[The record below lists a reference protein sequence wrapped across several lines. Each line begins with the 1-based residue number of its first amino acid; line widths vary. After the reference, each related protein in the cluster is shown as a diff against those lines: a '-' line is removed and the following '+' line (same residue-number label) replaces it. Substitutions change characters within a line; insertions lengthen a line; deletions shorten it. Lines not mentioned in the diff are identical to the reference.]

1 MIKNIT
7 FYSYKRV
14 VKCLLEY
21 GTAWPVEANAL
32 VAAFYLEK
40 KIAKRLKSLREENY
54 DYGYEG
60 GVMLCK

>member
-1 MIKNIT
+1 M
-7 FYSYKRV
+7 FARAWYGMARRS
-14 VKCLLEY
+14 KCS
-21 GTAWPVEANAL
+21 L

-40 KIAKRLKSLREENY
+40 KISKRLKSLREENY